1 MAGGWIKLYRKMSE
15 WEWFRDSHTVH
26 LFVCLLLSAETED
39 RERRGVALRRGQ
51 VLTSFEDLAGRTGMS
66 VRSVR
71 TAMAKLEA
79 ADVVRRRT
87 TNRFSVVTVLN
98 FDCYQMPQ
106 NAASTADADKQ
117 VTRQSTSTEC
127 PQYADNE
134 NIARENPVEVTS
146 RASRKRQAGQEKEK
160 LTKEKEYYQEEKNIY
175 NTTTSMNINTQNAQA
190 GARTRENGSFSIR
203 SLEAAELEL
212 ERGRWYEIFFWANAL
227 HPRDEVSRFVRHNE
241 RYGWSSPTTGRV
253 FATADS
259 RLALAEQWAE
269 NGRCVKGRDRNLTVW
284 RSLRDRTVALRPE
297 LGRRFL
303 DVRNSIEADNANR
316 RVVFHFHRELCA
328 FFSETDEGR
337 RIMAETV
344 PGFKVEYSS
353 KILRR

>member
-1 MAGGWIKLYRKMSE
+1 
-15 WEWFRDSHTVH
+15 
-26 LFVCLLLSAETED
+26 
-39 RERRGVALRRGQ
+39 
-51 VLTSFEDLAGRTGMS
+51 
-66 VRSVR
+66 
-71 TAMAKLEA
+71 
-79 ADVVRRRT
+79 
-87 TNRFSVVTVLN
+87 
-98 FDCYQMPQ
+98 
-106 NAASTADADKQ
+106 
-117 VTRQSTSTEC
+117 
-127 PQYADNE
+127 
-134 NIARENPVEVTS
+134 
-146 RASRKRQAGQEKEK
+146 
-160 LTKEKEYYQEEKNIY
+160 
-175 NTTTSMNINTQNAQA
+175 MNINTQNAQA
-190 GARTRENGSFSIR
+190 GARTREDGSFSIR

-316 RVVFHFHRELCA
+316 RAVFHFHSELCA

-344 PGFKVEYSS
+344 PGFRVECSS
-353 KILRR
+353 KLQKR

>member
-26 LFVCLLLSAETED
+26 LFICLLLSAETEE
-39 RERRGVALRRGQ
+39 RERRGISLRRGQ
-51 VLTSFEDLAGRTGMS
+51 VLTSLDDLAGRTGMS
-66 VRSVR
+66 VRNVR

-79 ADVVRRRT
+79 ADVVRRRA
-87 TNRFSVVTVLN
+87 TNRFSIVTVLN

-106 NAASTADADKQ
+106 NAASAGTADNQ
-117 VTRQSTSTEC
+117 VTSQATSSGR
-127 PQYADNE
+127 PQHIDGTHITKAGT
-134 NIARENPVEVTS
+134 VEVTS
-146 RASRKRQAGQEKEK
+146 RASRNRQAGQEKEK
-160 LTKEKEYYQEEKNIY
+160 CTKEKEYYQEEKNIY
-175 NTTTSMNINTQNAQA
+175 NTTTGMNINSQNAQA
-190 GARTRENGSFSIR
+190 GARTREGGSFSIR
-203 SLEAAELEL
+203 SLEAAGLEL
-212 ERGRWYEIFFWANAL
+212 ERERWYEIFFWANAL

-253 FATADS
+253 FATADA

-269 NGRCVKGRDRNLTVW
+269 NGRCAKGRDRNLKVW
-284 RSLRDRTVALRPE
+284 RSLYERTTAVRPE

-303 DVRNSIEADNANR
+303 DTRNSIEADNAGHR
-316 RVVFHFHRELCA
+316 AVFHFHRDLCA

-344 PGFKVEYSS
+344 PGFRVEYST
-353 KILRR
+353 KIQKR